1 MKRYA
6 AVVFDWDGTVMDST
20 YSIASSIQ
28 QACADLELP
37 VPSIQ
42 QASWVIGLSL
52 ESALYRAVPDLS
64 AEQMPQFLE
73 RYRFHFLQRDPHI
86 KLFDGILPFLGE
98 LRGRRV
104 ALGVATGKS
113 RQGLD
118 RVLQQASLG
127 AFFDATRCADETRGK
142 PDPEMLHQLL
152 DELMLEPSQVLM
164 VGDTVH
170 DIHMAANAGMDSVA
184 VTYGAHDPHTLAQAR
199 PTVMVDSV
207 AQMRDWVLPRITNR
221 F

>member
-1 MKRYA
+1 MTRYA
-6 AVVFDWDGTVMDST
+6 AVLFDWDGTVMDST

-28 QACADLELP
+28 LASADLQLP

-52 ESALYRAVPDLS
+52 ESALYRAVPDLT
-64 AEQMPQFLE
+64 AEQMPLFLE
-73 RYRFHFLQRDPHI
+73 RYRHHFMQRDPHI
-86 KLFDGILPFLGE
+86 KLFDGILPFMGE
-98 LRGRRV
+98 LRGRQI

-118 RVLQQASLG
+118 RVLQQVNLST
-127 AFFDATRCADETRGK
+127 FFDATRCADETRSK

-152 DELMLEPSQVLM
+152 AELMLEPEQVLM

-184 VTYGAHDPHTLAQAR
+184 VTYGAHDPQTLAKAE
-199 PTVMVDSV
+199 PTVMVGNV
-207 AQMRDWVLPRITNR
+207 AQMRDWVLARI
-221 F
+221 

>member
-1 MKRYA
+1 MTRYA
-6 AVVFDWDGTVMDST
+6 AVLFDWDGTVMDST

-28 QACADLELP
+28 LASADLQLP

-52 ESALYRAVPDLS
+52 ESALYRAVPDLT
-64 AEQMPQFLE
+64 AEQMPMFLE
-73 RYRFHFLQRDPHI
+73 RYRHHFMQRDPHI
-86 KLFDGILPFLGE
+86 KLFDGILPFMGE
-98 LRGRRV
+98 LRGRQI

-118 RVLQQASLG
+118 RVLQQVNLST
-127 AFFDATRCADETRGK
+127 FFDATRCADETRSK

-152 DELMLEPSQVLM
+152 AELMLEPEQVLM

-184 VTYGAHDPHTLAQAR
+184 VTYGAHDPQTLAKAE
-199 PTVMVDSV
+199 PTVMVDNV
-207 AQMRDWVLPRITNR
+207 AQMRDWVLARI
-221 F
+221 

>member
-1 MKRYA
+1 MTRYA
-6 AVVFDWDGTVMDST
+6 AVLFDWDGTVMDST

-28 QACADLELP
+28 LASADLELP

-52 ESALYRAVPDLS
+52 ESALYRAVPDLT
-64 AEQMPQFLE
+64 AEQMPLFLE
-73 RYRFHFLQRDPHI
+73 RYRYHFMQRDPHI
-86 KLFDGILPFLGE
+86 KLFDGILSFMGE
-98 LRGRRV
+98 LRGRQI

-118 RVLQQASLG
+118 RVLQQVNLST
-127 AFFDATRCADETRGK
+127 FFDATRCADETRSK

-152 DELMLEPSQVLM
+152 AELMLEPEQVLM

-184 VTYGAHDPHTLAQAR
+184 VTYGAHDPQTLAKAE
-199 PTVMVDSV
+199 PTVMVDNV
-207 AQMRDWVLPRITNR
+207 AQMRDWVLARI
-221 F
+221 

>member
-1 MKRYA
+1 MTRYA
-6 AVVFDWDGTVMDST
+6 AVLFDWDGTVMDST

-28 QACADLELP
+28 LASADLQLP

-52 ESALYRAVPDLS
+52 ESALYRAVPDLT
-64 AEQMPQFLE
+64 AEQMPLFLE
-73 RYRFHFLQRDPHI
+73 RYRYHFMQRDPHI
-86 KLFDGILPFLGE
+86 KLFDGILPFMGE
-98 LRGRRV
+98 LRGRQI

-118 RVLQQASLG
+118 RVLQQVKLST
-127 AFFDATRCADETRGK
+127 FFDATRCADETRSK

-152 DELMLEPSQVLM
+152 VELMLEPEQVLM

-184 VTYGAHDPHTLAQAR
+184 VTYGAHDPQTLAKAE
-199 PTVMVDSV
+199 PTVMVDNV
-207 AQMRDWVLPRITNR
+207 AQMRDWVLARI
-221 F
+221 

>member
-1 MKRYA
+1 MTRYA
-6 AVVFDWDGTVMDST
+6 AVLFDWDGTVMDST

-28 QACADLELP
+28 LASADLELP

-52 ESALYRAVPDLS
+52 ESALYRAVPDLT
-64 AEQMPQFLE
+64 AEQMPLFLE
-73 RYRFHFLQRDPHI
+73 RYRHHFMQRDPHI
-86 KLFDGILPFLGE
+86 KLFDGILPFMGE
-98 LRGRRV
+98 LRSRQI

-118 RVLQQASLG
+118 RVLQQVNLG
-127 AFFDATRCADETRGK
+127 TFFDATRCADETRSK

-152 DELMLEPSQVLM
+152 AELMLEPEQVLM

-170 DIHMAANAGMDSVA
+170 DIHMATNAGMDSVA
-184 VTYGAHDPHTLAQAR
+184 VTYGAHDPQTLAKAE
-199 PTVMVDSV
+199 PTVMVDNV
-207 AQMRDWVLPRITNR
+207 AQMRDWVLARI
-221 F
+221 

>member
-1 MKRYA
+1 MTHYA
-6 AVVFDWDGTVMDST
+6 AVLFDWDGTVMDST

-28 QACADLELP
+28 LASADLQLP

-52 ESALYRAVPDLS
+52 ESALYRAVPDLT
-64 AEQMPQFLE
+64 AEQMPLFLE
-73 RYRFHFLQRDPHI
+73 RYRHHFMQRDPHI
-86 KLFDGILPFLGE
+86 KLFDGILPFMGE
-98 LRGRRV
+98 LRGRQI

-118 RVLQQASLG
+118 RVLQQVNLST
-127 AFFDATRCADETRGK
+127 FFDATRCADETRSK

-152 DELMLEPSQVLM
+152 AELMLEPEQVLM

-184 VTYGAHDPHTLAQAR
+184 VTYGAHDPQTLAKAE
-199 PTVMVDSV
+199 PTVMVDNV
-207 AQMRDWVLPRITNR
+207 AQMRDWVLARI
-221 F
+221 

>member
-1 MKRYA
+1 MTRYA
-6 AVVFDWDGTVMDST
+6 AVLFDWDGTVMDST

-28 QACADLELP
+28 LASVDLELP

-52 ESALYRAVPDLS
+52 ESALYRAVPDLT
-64 AEQMPQFLE
+64 AEQMPLFLE
-73 RYRFHFLQRDPHI
+73 RYRYHFMQRDPHI
-86 KLFDGILPFLGE
+86 KLFDGILPFMGE
-98 LRGRRV
+98 LRGRQI

-118 RVLQQASLG
+118 RVLQQVNLST
-127 AFFDATRCADETRGK
+127 FFDATRCADETRSK

-152 DELMLEPSQVLM
+152 AELMLEPEQVLM

-170 DIHMAANAGMDSVA
+170 DIHMATNAGMDSVA
-184 VTYGAHDPHTLAQAR
+184 VTYGAHDPQTLAKAE
-199 PTVMVDSV
+199 PTVMVDNV
-207 AQMRDWVLPRITNR
+207 AQMRDWVLARI
-221 F
+221 

>member
-1 MKRYA
+1 MTRYA
-6 AVVFDWDGTVMDST
+6 AVLFDWDGTVMDST

-28 QACADLELP
+28 LASADLELP

-52 ESALYRAVPDLS
+52 ESAWYRAVPDLT
-64 AEQMPQFLE
+64 AEQMPLFLE
-73 RYRFHFLQRDPHI
+73 RYRYHFMQRDPHI
-86 KLFDGILPFLGE
+86 KLFDGILPFMGE
-98 LRGRRV
+98 LRGRQI

-118 RVLQQASLG
+118 RVLQQVNLST
-127 AFFDATRCADETRGK
+127 FFDATRCADETRSK

-152 DELMLEPSQVLM
+152 AELMLEPEQVLM

-184 VTYGAHDPHTLAQAR
+184 VTYGAHDPQTLAKAE
-199 PTVMVDSV
+199 PTVMVDNV
-207 AQMRDWVLPRITNR
+207 AQMRDWVLARI
-221 F
+221 

>member
-1 MKRYA
+1 MTRYA
-6 AVVFDWDGTVMDST
+6 AVLFDWDGTVMDST

-28 QACADLELP
+28 LASADLELP

-52 ESALYRAVPDLS
+52 ESALYRAVPDLT
-64 AEQMPQFLE
+64 AEQMPLFLE
-73 RYRFHFLQRDPHI
+73 RYRYHFMQRDPHI
-86 KLFDGILPFLGE
+86 KLFDGILPFMGE
-98 LRGRRV
+98 LRGRQI

-118 RVLQQASLG
+118 RVLQQVNLST
-127 AFFDATRCADETRGK
+127 FFDATRCADETRSK

-152 DELMLEPSQVLM
+152 AELMLEPEQVLM

-170 DIHMAANAGMDSVA
+170 DIHMAANAGMDSIA
-184 VTYGAHDPHTLAQAR
+184 VTYGAHDPQTLAKAE
-199 PTVMVDSV
+199 PTVMVDNV
-207 AQMRDWVLPRITNR
+207 AQMRDWVLARI
-221 F
+221 

>member
-1 MKRYA
+1 MTRYA
-6 AVVFDWDGTVMDST
+6 DVLFDWDGTVMDST

-28 QACADLELP
+28 LASADLQLP

-52 ESALYRAVPDLS
+52 ESALYRAVPDLT
-64 AEQMPQFLE
+64 AEQMPLFLE
-73 RYRFHFLQRDPHI
+73 RYRHHFMQRDPHI
-86 KLFDGILPFLGE
+86 KLFDGILPFMGE
-98 LRGRRV
+98 LRGRQI

-118 RVLQQASLG
+118 RVLQQVNLST
-127 AFFDATRCADETRGK
+127 FFDATRCADETRSK

-152 DELMLEPSQVLM
+152 AELMLEPEQVLM

-184 VTYGAHDPHTLAQAR
+184 VTYGAHDPQTLAKAE
-199 PTVMVDSV
+199 PTVMVDNV
-207 AQMRDWVLPRITNR
+207 AQMRDWVLARI
-221 F
+221 

>member
-1 MKRYA
+1 MTRYA
-6 AVVFDWDGTVMDST
+6 AVLFDWDGTVMDST

-28 QACADLELP
+28 LASADLELP

-52 ESALYRAVPDLS
+52 ESALYRAVPDLT
-64 AEQMPQFLE
+64 AEQMPLFLE
-73 RYRFHFLQRDPHI
+73 RYRHHFMQRDPHI
-86 KLFDGILPFLGE
+86 KLFDGILPFMGE
-98 LRGRRV
+98 LRSRQI

-118 RVLQQASLG
+118 RVLQQVNLG
-127 AFFDATRCADETRGK
+127 TFFDATRCADETRSK

-152 DELMLEPSQVLM
+152 AELMLEPEQVLM

-184 VTYGAHDPHTLAQAR
+184 VTYGAHDPQTLAKAE
-199 PTVMVDSV
+199 PTVMVDNV
-207 AQMRDWVLPRITNR
+207 AQMRDWVLARI
-221 F
+221 

>member
-1 MKRYA
+1 MTRYA
-6 AVVFDWDGTVMDST
+6 AVLFDWDGTVMDST

-28 QACADLELP
+28 LASADLELP

-52 ESALYRAVPDLS
+52 ESALYRAVPDLT
-64 AEQMPQFLE
+64 AEQMPLFLE
-73 RYRFHFLQRDPHI
+73 RYRYHFMQRDPHI
-86 KLFDGILPFLGE
+86 KLFDGILPFMGE
-98 LRGRRV
+98 LRGRQI

-118 RVLQQASLG
+118 RVLQQVNLST
-127 AFFDATRCADETRGK
+127 FFDATRCADETRSK

-152 DELMLEPSQVLM
+152 AELMLEPEQVLM

-184 VTYGAHDPHTLAQAR
+184 VTYGAHDPQALAKAE
-199 PTVMVDSV
+199 PTVMVDNV
-207 AQMRDWVLPRITNR
+207 AQMRDWVLARI
-221 F
+221 

>member
-1 MKRYA
+1 MTCYA
-6 AVVFDWDGTVMDST
+6 AVLFDWDGTVMDST

-28 QACADLELP
+28 LASADLELP

-52 ESALYRAVPDLS
+52 ESALYRAVPDLT
-64 AEQMPQFLE
+64 AEQMPLFLE
-73 RYRFHFLQRDPHI
+73 RYRHHFMQRDPHI
-86 KLFDGILPFLGE
+86 KLFDGILPFMGE
-98 LRGRRV
+98 LRGRQI

-118 RVLQQASLG
+118 RVLQQVNLST
-127 AFFDATRCADETRGK
+127 FFDATRCADETRSK

-152 DELMLEPSQVLM
+152 AELMLEPEQVLM

-184 VTYGAHDPHTLAQAR
+184 VTYGAHDPQTLAKAE
-199 PTVMVDSV
+199 PTVMVDNV
-207 AQMRDWVLPRITNR
+207 AQMRDWVLART
-221 F
+221 

>member
-1 MKRYA
+1 MTPYA
-6 AVVFDWDGTVMDST
+6 AVLFDWDGTVMDST

-28 QACADLELP
+28 LASADLQLP

-52 ESALYRAVPDLS
+52 ESALYRAVPDLT
-64 AEQMPQFLE
+64 AEQMPEFLE
-73 RYRFHFLQRDPHI
+73 RYRYHFMQRDPHI

-98 LRGRRV
+98 LRGRQI

-118 RVLQQASLG
+118 RVLQQVNLST
-127 AFFDATRCADETRGK
+127 FFDATRCADETRSK

-152 DELMLEPSQVLM
+152 NELMLEPEQVLM

-170 DIHMAANAGMDSVA
+170 DIHMATNAGMDSVA
-184 VTYGAHDPHTLAQAR
+184 VTYGAHDPQTLAKAE
-199 PTVMVDSV
+199 PTVMVDNV
-207 AQMRDWVLPRITNR
+207 AQMRDWVLERI
-221 F
+221 

>member
-1 MKRYA
+1 MTRYA
-6 AVVFDWDGTVMDST
+6 AVLFDWDGTVMDST

-28 QACADLELP
+28 LASADLQLP

-52 ESALYRAVPDLS
+52 ESALYRAVPDLT
-64 AEQMPQFLE
+64 AEQMPLFLE
-73 RYRFHFLQRDPHI
+73 RYRHHFMQRDPHI
-86 KLFDGILPFLGE
+86 KLFDGILPFMGE
-98 LRGRRV
+98 LRGRQI

-118 RVLQQASLG
+118 RVLQQVNLST
-127 AFFDATRCADETRGK
+127 FFDATRCADETRSK

-152 DELMLEPSQVLM
+152 AELMLEPGQVLM

-184 VTYGAHDPHTLAQAR
+184 VTYGAHDPQTLAKAE
-199 PTVMVDSV
+199 PTVMVDNV
-207 AQMRDWVLPRITNR
+207 AQMRDWVLARI
-221 F
+221 

>member
-1 MKRYA
+1 MTRYA
-6 AVVFDWDGTVMDST
+6 AVLFDWDGTVMDST

-28 QACADLELP
+28 LASADLQLP

-52 ESALYRAVPDLS
+52 ESALYRAVPDLT
-64 AEQMPQFLE
+64 AEQMPLFLE
-73 RYRFHFLQRDPHI
+73 RYRYHFMQRDPHI
-86 KLFDGILPFLGE
+86 KLFDGILPFMGE
-98 LRGRRV
+98 LRGRQI

-118 RVLQQASLG
+118 RVLQQVNLST
-127 AFFDATRCADETRGK
+127 FFDATRCADETRSK

-152 DELMLEPSQVLM
+152 AELMLEPEQVLM

-184 VTYGAHDPHTLAQAR
+184 VTYGAHDPQTLAKAE
-199 PTVMVDSV
+199 PTVMVDNV
-207 AQMRDWVLPRITNR
+207 AQMRDWVLARI
-221 F
+221 

>member
-1 MKRYA
+1 MTRYA
-6 AVVFDWDGTVMDST
+6 AVLFDWDGTVMDST

-28 QACADLELP
+28 LASADLEWP

-52 ESALYRAVPDLS
+52 ESALYRAVPDLT
-64 AEQMPQFLE
+64 AEQMPLFLE
-73 RYRFHFLQRDPHI
+73 RYRHHFMQRDPHI
-86 KLFDGILPFLGE
+86 KLFDGILPFMGE
-98 LRGRRV
+98 LRGRQI
-104 ALGVATGKS
+104 ALGVATGQS

-118 RVLQQASLG
+118 RVLQQVNLST
-127 AFFDATRCADETRGK
+127 FFDATRCADETRSK

-152 DELMLEPSQVLM
+152 AELMLEPEQVLM

-184 VTYGAHDPHTLAQAR
+184 VTYGAHDPQTLAKAE
-199 PTVMVDSV
+199 PTVMVDNV
-207 AQMRDWVLPRITNR
+207 AQMRDWVLARI
-221 F
+221 

>member
-1 MKRYA
+1 MTRYA
-6 AVVFDWDGTVMDST
+6 AVLFDWDGTVMDST

-28 QACADLELP
+28 LASADLELP

-52 ESALYRAVPDLS
+52 ESALYRAVPDLT
-64 AEQMPQFLE
+64 AEQMPLFLE
-73 RYRFHFLQRDPHI
+73 RYRYHFMQRDPHI
-86 KLFDGILPFLGE
+86 KLFDGILPFMGE
-98 LRGRRV
+98 LRGRQI

-118 RVLQQASLG
+118 RVLQQVNLST
-127 AFFDATRCADETRGK
+127 FFDATRCADETRSK

-152 DELMLEPSQVLM
+152 AELMLEPEQVLM

-170 DIHMAANAGMDSVA
+170 YIHMAANAGMDSVA
-184 VTYGAHDPHTLAQAR
+184 VTYGAHDPQTLAKAE
-199 PTVMVDSV
+199 PTVMVDNV
-207 AQMRDWVLPRITNR
+207 AQMRDWVLARI
-221 F
+221 

>member
-1 MKRYA
+1 MARYT
-6 AVVFDWDGTVMDST
+6 AVLFDWYGTVMDST

-28 QACADLELP
+28 LASADLELP

-52 ESALYRAVPDLS
+52 ESALYRAVPDLT
-64 AEQMPQFLE
+64 AEQMPLFLE
-73 RYRFHFLQRDPHI
+73 RYRHHFMQRDPHI
-86 KLFDGILPFLGE
+86 KLFDGILPFMGE
-98 LRGRRV
+98 LRGRQI

-118 RVLQQASLG
+118 RVLQQVNLST
-127 AFFDATRCADETRGK
+127 FFDATRCADETRSK

-152 DELMLEPSQVLM
+152 AELMLEPEQVLM

-184 VTYGAHDPHTLAQAR
+184 VTYGAHDPQTLAKAE
-199 PTVMVDSV
+199 PTVMVDNV
-207 AQMRDWVLPRITNR
+207 AQTRDWVLARI
-221 F
+221 

>member
-1 MKRYA
+1 MTRYA
-6 AVVFDWDGTVMDST
+6 AVLFDWDGTVMDST

-28 QACADLELP
+28 LASADLELP

-52 ESALYRAVPDLS
+52 ESALYRAVPDLT
-64 AEQMPQFLE
+64 AEQMPLFLE
-73 RYRFHFLQRDPHI
+73 RYRYHFMQRDPHI
-86 KLFDGILPFLGE
+86 KLFDGVLPFMGE
-98 LRGRRV
+98 LRGRQI

-118 RVLQQASLG
+118 RVLQQVNLST
-127 AFFDATRCADETRGK
+127 FFDATRCADETRSK

-152 DELMLEPSQVLM
+152 AELMLEPEQVLM

-184 VTYGAHDPHTLAQAR
+184 VTYGAHDPQTLAKAE
-199 PTVMVDSV
+199 PTVMVDNV
-207 AQMRDWVLPRITNR
+207 AQMRDWVLARI
-221 F
+221 

>member
-1 MKRYA
+1 MTRYA
-6 AVVFDWDGTVMDST
+6 AVLFDWDGTVMDST

-28 QACADLELP
+28 LASADLELP

-52 ESALYRAVPDLS
+52 ESALYRAVPDLT
-64 AEQMPQFLE
+64 AEQMPLFLE
-73 RYRFHFLQRDPHI
+73 RYRHHFMQRDPHI
-86 KLFDGILPFLGE
+86 KLFDGILPFMGE
-98 LRGRRV
+98 LRGRQI

-118 RVLQQASLG
+118 RVLQQVNLST
-127 AFFDATRCADETRGK
+127 FFDATRCADETRSK

-152 DELMLEPSQVLM
+152 AELMLEPEQVLM

-184 VTYGAHDPHTLAQAR
+184 VTYGAHDPQTLAKAE
-199 PTVMVDSV
+199 PTVMVDNV
-207 AQMRDWVLPRITNR
+207 AQMRDWLLART
-221 F
+221 